1 MKKNYFLGAAAAFGL
16 FALASCSNED
26 DPISPNQPGE
36 EIATGEQVIV
46 LDMQDTDVLS
56 TKSRPLYSTTN
67 QGAEL
72 VTDVKLLV
80 FKHSKTD
87 GEAMTL
93 DNVLTINKWDQ
104 NSSDYNYGRKYT
116 LKLEGTDKLDKD
128 ESYTILAVGQDE
140 SNTSA
145 TTFAP
150 YQIVA
155 DAESWISELTKN
167 SWTTK
172 TWNAG
177 SDNGQGFLKTV
188 ARTGNEAE
196 IFSGISKPVTLNFD
210 GGFTAEVLLKRQVAG
225 VLGYFTKIP
234 AFVLKS
240 SEDGDVAADYDAVKQ
255 IRLVASN
262 KNTQIDLA
270 HALGNQK
277 DDATEVG
284 KENVVNGFT
293 PETTKDA
300 NFNGG
305 TSNAFVVYTIDL
317 SKWFKKN
324 ADANDVETMKQ
335 DLLKALIS
343 LRLDPKVIDKT
354 LLLEK
359 IEEVKSLN
367 KDLYLHDSYKQ
378 LLISLEQ
385 ALVVYENQQATL
397 LEVEQAID
405 LLNQSLL
412 SLEYKPADYTKV
424 DEAIEK
430 ANQLNKEDYKD
441 FHLVEKAI
449 SLVDRNMNITEQD
462 KVDLMAKAI
471 EYAIAC
477 LEKKDIPQDEDILE
491 DSTNQPSIDV
501 KPIEP
506 GDNTQN
512 NDAIVPQTGDMTSTG
527 VYTLLIVLSSCLLF
541 VLKRKQS

>member
-324 ADANDVETMKQ
+324 ADANDATCWYSGAVSSGMEIPSLGDANCGTWVNAFDQANEMPRVATNSVLAGEFVIPFNSDKNAENNTFELQ
-335 DLLKALIS
+335 LVGGADNKVLKS
-343 LRLDPKVIDKT
+343 WDVKLDD
-354 LLLEK
+354 
-359 IEEVKSLN
+359 
-367 KDLYLHDSYKQ
+367 
-378 LLISLEQ
+378 
-385 ALVVYENQQATL
+385 
-397 LEVEQAID
+397 
-405 LLNQSLL
+405 
-412 SLEYKPADYTKV
+412 
-424 DEAIEK
+424 
-430 ANQLNKEDYKD
+430 
-441 FHLVEKAI
+441 
-449 SLVDRNMNITEQD
+449 M
-462 KVDLMAKAI
+462 
-471 EYAIAC
+471 
-477 LEKKDIPQDEDILE
+477 
-491 DSTNQPSIDV
+491 SIDQTQGDSEYV
-501 KPIEP
+501 FNIYRNHLYQIGQRGG
-506 GDNTQN
+506 GDNPTDPGEDPDKPQPLDKDQELTIKI
-512 NDAIVPQTGDMTSTG
+512 NDNWEFIHNMG
-527 VYTLLIVLSSCLLF
+527 IE
-541 VLKRKQS
+541 

>member
-1 MKKNYFLGAAAAFGL
+1 MKRNYFLGAAAAFGL

-93 DNVLTINKWDQ
+93 DRVLTINKWDQ

-116 LKLEGTDKLDKD
+116 LKLEGDDKLKKD

-155 DAESWISELTKN
+155 NNPGSAWVSQLTTGVWDN
-167 SWTTK
+167 L

-234 AFVLKS
+234 AFVLT
-240 SEDGDVAADYDAVKQ
+240 SEDGDEADDYTAVKQ

-262 KNTQIDLA
+262 KNQQIDLA

-284 KENVVNGFT
+284 KENVVNGFN

-305 TSNAFVVYTIDL
+305 TDNAFVVYTIDL

-324 ADANDVETMKQ
+324 ADANDATCWYSGAVSSGMEIPSLGDADCGTWVNAFDQANEMPRVATNSVLAGEFVIPFKSDKNAENNTFELQ
-335 DLLKALIS
+335 LVGGADNKVLKS
-343 LRLDPKVIDKT
+343 WNVKLDD
-354 LLLEK
+354 
-359 IEEVKSLN
+359 
-367 KDLYLHDSYKQ
+367 
-378 LLISLEQ
+378 
-385 ALVVYENQQATL
+385 
-397 LEVEQAID
+397 
-405 LLNQSLL
+405 
-412 SLEYKPADYTKV
+412 
-424 DEAIEK
+424 
-430 ANQLNKEDYKD
+430 
-441 FHLVEKAI
+441 
-449 SLVDRNMNITEQD
+449 M
-462 KVDLMAKAI
+462 
-471 EYAIAC
+471 
-477 LEKKDIPQDEDILE
+477 
-491 DSTNQPSIDV
+491 SIDQTQGDSEYV
-501 KPIEP
+501 FNIYRNHLYQIGQRGG
-506 GDNTQN
+506 GDNPTDPGEDPDKPQPLDKDQELTIKI
-512 NDAIVPQTGDMTSTG
+512 NDNWEFIHDME
-527 VYTLLIVLSSCLLF
+527 IE
-541 VLKRKQS
+541 

>member
-93 DNVLTINKWDQ
+93 DKVLTINKWDQ

-155 DAESWISELTKN
+155 NNPGSAWISQLTTGVWDN
-167 SWTTK
+167 L

-188 ARTGNEAE
+188 ARTGKNEAE

-234 AFVLKS
+234 AFVLT
-240 SEDGDVAADYDAVKQ
+240 SEDGDEADDYTAVKQ

-324 ADANDVETMKQ
+324 ADANDATCWYSGAVSSGMEIPSLGDANCGTWVNAFDQANEMPRVATNSVLAGEFVIPFNSDKNAENNTFELQ
-335 DLLKALIS
+335 LVGGADNKVLKS
-343 LRLDPKVIDKT
+343 WNVKLDD
-354 LLLEK
+354 
-359 IEEVKSLN
+359 
-367 KDLYLHDSYKQ
+367 
-378 LLISLEQ
+378 
-385 ALVVYENQQATL
+385 
-397 LEVEQAID
+397 
-405 LLNQSLL
+405 
-412 SLEYKPADYTKV
+412 
-424 DEAIEK
+424 
-430 ANQLNKEDYKD
+430 
-441 FHLVEKAI
+441 
-449 SLVDRNMNITEQD
+449 M
-462 KVDLMAKAI
+462 
-471 EYAIAC
+471 
-477 LEKKDIPQDEDILE
+477 
-491 DSTNQPSIDV
+491 SIDQTQGDSEYV
-501 KPIEP
+501 FNIYRNHLYQIGQRGG
-506 GDNTQN
+506 GDNPTDPGEDPDKPQPLDKDQELTIKI
-512 NDAIVPQTGDMTSTG
+512 NDNWEFIHDME
-527 VYTLLIVLSSCLLF
+527 IE
-541 VLKRKQS
+541 

>member
-1 MKKNYFLGAAAAFGL
+1 MKKSFFYAGILAAGL
-16 FALASCSNED
+16 MTISTSCSKD
-26 DPISPNQPGE
+26 E
-36 EIATGEQVIV
+36 EIINAGDNTEVAAGEQVIV

-80 FKHSKTD
+80 FKHSKND

-93 DNVLTINKWDQ
+93 DKVLTINKWDQ

-116 LKLEGTDKLDKD
+116 LKLENTDKLVKG

-150 YQIVA
+150 YQIEA
-155 DAESWISELTKN
+155 NTNSWISALTDA
-167 SWTTK
+167 SWTSK

-188 ARTGNEAE
+188 ARTEKNEAE

-234 AFVLKS
+234 AFVRNTGNETNAS
-240 SEDGDVAADYDAVKQ
+240 SYDAVKY

-262 KNTQIDLA
+262 KNTQIDLT

-293 PETTKDA
+293 AASSKDA
-300 NFNGG
+300 AFNGG
-305 TSNAFVVYTIDL
+305 TSNAYVVYTIDL
-317 SKWFKKN
+317 SKWFKVNNNGLSNAGYWYSGSTYTDGMEIPSLGDENCGTWVNAFDQANEMPRVATNSVLAGEFVIPFNSDKN
-324 ADANDVETMKQ
+324 AENNTFE
-335 DLLKALIS
+335 L
-343 LRLDPKVIDKT
+343 
-354 LLLEK
+354 
-359 IEEVKSLN
+359 
-367 KDLYLHDSYKQ
+367 Q
-378 LLISLEQ
+378 LLG
-385 ALVVYENQQATL
+385 T
-397 LEVEQAID
+397 D
-405 LLNQSLL
+405 G
-412 SLEYKPADYTKV
+412 TK
-424 DEAIEK
+424 
-430 ANQLNKEDYKD
+430 
-441 FHLVEKAI
+441 
-449 SLVDRNMNITEQD
+449 
-462 KVDLMAKAI
+462 
-471 EYAIAC
+471 
-477 LEKKDIPQDEDILE
+477 ILKSWNVKL
-491 DSTNQPSIDV
+491 DDMSIDQTQ
-501 KPIEP
+501 
-506 GDNTQN
+506 GDNEYVFNIYRNHLYQIGQRGNGDNPTDPGTDPDKPQPLDKDQELTIKI
-512 NDAIVPQTGDMTSTG
+512 NDQWEFIHDME
-527 VYTLLIVLSSCLLF
+527 IE
-541 VLKRKQS
+541 

>member
-26 DPISPNQPGE
+26 DPISQQPGE

-80 FKHSKTD
+80 FKHAKTD

-93 DNVLTINKWDQ
+93 DKVLTINKWDQ

-150 YQIVA
+150 YQIETNNPAPAWV
-155 DAESWISELTKN
+155 SQLTTGAWDN
-167 SWTTK
+167 K

-188 ARTGNEAE
+188 ARDGNEAE
-196 IFSGISKPVTLNFD
+196 IFSGISKPVNLNFD

-240 SEDGDVAADYDAVKQ
+240 GEDGNDATDYDAVKQ

-284 KENVVNGFT
+284 KENVVNGFN

-300 NFNGG
+300 NFKGG
-305 TSNAFVVYTIDL
+305 TNNAFVVYTIDL
-317 SKWFKKN
+317 SKWFKVANSGQNDATYWYTGGTYSSDAIPSLGDANCGTWVNAFDQANEMPRVATNSVLAGEFVIPFKSDKN
-324 ADANDVETMKQ
+324 AENNTFELQLVGGAGNEV
-335 DLLKALIS
+335 LKS
-343 LRLDPKVIDKT
+343 WNVKLDD
-354 LLLEK
+354 
-359 IEEVKSLN
+359 
-367 KDLYLHDSYKQ
+367 
-378 LLISLEQ
+378 
-385 ALVVYENQQATL
+385 
-397 LEVEQAID
+397 
-405 LLNQSLL
+405 
-412 SLEYKPADYTKV
+412 
-424 DEAIEK
+424 
-430 ANQLNKEDYKD
+430 
-441 FHLVEKAI
+441 
-449 SLVDRNMNITEQD
+449 M
-462 KVDLMAKAI
+462 
-471 EYAIAC
+471 
-477 LEKKDIPQDEDILE
+477 
-491 DSTNQPSIDV
+491 SIDQTQGDSGYV
-501 KPIEP
+501 FNIYRNHLYQIGQRGG
-506 GDNTQN
+506 GDNPTDPGEDPDKPQPLDKDQELTIKI
-512 NDAIVPQTGDMTSTG
+512 NDNWEFIHDME
-527 VYTLLIVLSSCLLF
+527 ID
-541 VLKRKQS
+541 

>member
-80 FKHSKTD
+80 FKHSKGD
-87 GEAMTL
+87 GDAMTL
-93 DNVLTINKWDQ
+93 DRVLTINKWDQ
-104 NSSDYNYGRKYT
+104 NSTDYNYGRKYT
-116 LKLEGTDKLDKD
+116 LKLENGEKLTKG

-155 DAESWISELTKN
+155 NNPGSAWVSQLTTGVWDN
-167 SWTTK
+167 L
-172 TWNAG
+172 TWSAG
-177 SDNGQGFLKTV
+177 SYNGQGFLKTV
-188 ARTGNEAE
+188 AREGNEAE

-234 AFVLKS
+234 AFVLT
-240 SEDGDVAADYDAVKQ
+240 SEDGDEADDYTAVKQ

-262 KNTQIDLA
+262 KNQQIDLA

-284 KENVVNGFT
+284 KENVVNGFN

-305 TSNAFVVYTIDL
+305 TDNAFVVYTIDL

-324 ADANDVETMKQ
+324 ADANDATCWYSGAVSSGME
-335 DLLKALIS
+335 IPS
-343 LRLDPKVIDKT
+343 LGDADCGTWVNAFDQANEMPRVATNSVLAGEFVIPFKSDKNAENNT
-354 LLLEK
+354 FEL
-359 IEEVKSLN
+359 
-367 KDLYLHDSYKQ
+367 Q
-378 LLISLEQ
+378 LLGG
-385 ALVVYENQQATL
+385 
-397 LEVEQAID
+397 
-405 LLNQSLL
+405 
-412 SLEYKPADYTKV
+412 ADNAVLKSWNV
-424 DEAIEK
+424 KLD
-430 ANQLNKEDYKD
+430 D
-441 FHLVEKAI
+441 
-449 SLVDRNMNITEQD
+449 M
-462 KVDLMAKAI
+462 
-471 EYAIAC
+471 
-477 LEKKDIPQDEDILE
+477 
-491 DSTNQPSIDV
+491 SIDQTQGDSEYV
-501 KPIEP
+501 FNIYRNHLYQIGQRGG
-506 GDNTQN
+506 GDNPTDPGEDPDKPQPLDKDQELTIKI
-512 NDAIVPQTGDMTSTG
+512 NDNWEFIHNMG
-527 VYTLLIVLSSCLLF
+527 IE
-541 VLKRKQS
+541 

>member
-1 MKKNYFLGAAAAFGL
+1 MKRNYFLGAAAAFGL

-80 FKHSKTD
+80 FKHSKTA

-93 DNVLTINKWDQ
+93 DRVLTINKWDQ

-116 LKLEGTDKLDKD
+116 LKLEGDDKLKKD

-155 DAESWISELTKN
+155 NNPGSAWVSQLTTGVWDN
-167 SWTTK
+167 R

-188 ARTGNEAE
+188 ARTGKNEAE

-234 AFVLKS
+234 AFVLTD
-240 SEDGDVAADYDAVKQ
+240 EDGDEADDYTAVKQ

-284 KENVVNGFT
+284 KENVVNGFNA
-293 PETTKDA
+293 ETTGNAK
-300 NFNGG
+300 FNGSA
-305 TSNAFVVYTIDL
+305 TDNAYVVYSIDL

-324 ADANDVETMKQ
+324 VDAADATYWYSGAVSSGMEIPSLGDANCGTWVNAFDQANEMPRVATNSVLAGEFVIPFNSDKNAENNTFELQLVGGADNKV
-335 DLLKALIS
+335 LKS
-343 LRLDPKVIDKT
+343 WNVKLDD
-354 LLLEK
+354 
-359 IEEVKSLN
+359 
-367 KDLYLHDSYKQ
+367 
-378 LLISLEQ
+378 
-385 ALVVYENQQATL
+385 
-397 LEVEQAID
+397 
-405 LLNQSLL
+405 
-412 SLEYKPADYTKV
+412 
-424 DEAIEK
+424 
-430 ANQLNKEDYKD
+430 
-441 FHLVEKAI
+441 
-449 SLVDRNMNITEQD
+449 M
-462 KVDLMAKAI
+462 
-471 EYAIAC
+471 
-477 LEKKDIPQDEDILE
+477 
-491 DSTNQPSIDV
+491 SIDQTQGDSEYV
-501 KPIEP
+501 FNIYRNHLYQIGQRGG
-506 GDNTQN
+506 GDNPTDPGEDPDKPQPLDKDQELTIKI
-512 NDAIVPQTGDMTSTG
+512 NDNWEFIHDME
-527 VYTLLIVLSSCLLF
+527 IE
-541 VLKRKQS
+541 